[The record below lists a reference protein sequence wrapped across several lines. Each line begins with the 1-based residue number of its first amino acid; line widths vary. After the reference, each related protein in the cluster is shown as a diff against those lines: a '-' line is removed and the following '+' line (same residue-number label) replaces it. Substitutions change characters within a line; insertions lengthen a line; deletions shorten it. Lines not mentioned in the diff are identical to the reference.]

1 MHSSDIIRSGTAVFA
16 GLFTGWVLGDAF
28 LGLAVALAVY
38 CAWLHRQLNQLLGW
52 IRNRKQT
59 EAPDPRGVFEELC
72 REIDYL
78 RERHKKRKKKLG
90 SYLKQFQQ
98 ATRALPDSTVV
109 LDDDGN
115 VQWANKAA
123 TDVLGIRWPE
133 DAGQRLSNL
142 VRIPALL
149 EFIDRDEPNSSVDI
163 PSPVDQ
169 DIQLNVRITPS
180 GNHQRLCVARDITQL
195 HRANQVRSDFVANV
209 SHELR
214 TPITVLRG
222 YLENMSA
229 QHDVCPPAWEG
240 AITQMSDHV
249 ARMQA
254 VVEDLL
260 QLSTL
265 EQHDRVDNPKPVPIA
280 ELIVDIHRRSQQ
292 IAAHQER
299 IFTLELE
306 TDVSILG
313 SYKELYSCIS
323 NLIYNAV
330 KYTEERGIIEIH
342 WYRDDDGA
350 HLSIRDNGIGI
361 GPEHLSRVTERFY
374 RADSSRARTRGGT
387 GLGLAIVKHVLARH
401 DATLYI
407 ESEPGMGSTFRCDFP
422 PDVIVE
428 DINDNDSGASID
440 RTA

>member
-1 MHSSDIIRSGTAVFA
+1 MHSSDIIRAGATVAA
-16 GLFTGWVLGDAF
+16 GLLSGWILGDAF
-28 LGLAVALAVY
+28 LGLAAALALY
-38 CAWLHRQLNQLLGW
+38 CVWLHRNLDQLLGW
-52 IRNRKQT
+52 IRNRKKT
-59 EAPDPRGVFEELC
+59 EAPDPRGVFEDLC

-90 SYLKQFQQ
+90 NYLKQFQQ

-109 LDDDGN
+109 LDENGG

-123 TDVLGIRWPE
+123 TEMLGIRWP
-133 DAGQRLSNL
+133 DDSGQRLSNL
-142 VRIPALL
+142 VRVPALL
-149 EFIDRDEPNSSVDI
+149 EFIEHDEPNASVDI
-163 PSPVDQ
+163 PSPVDES
-169 DIQLNVRITPS
+169 IHLNVRITPS
-180 GNHQRLCVARDITQL
+180 GNHQRLFVARDVTQL

-229 QHDVCPPAWEG
+229 QGEVCPPAWTG
-240 AITQMSDHV
+240 AIAQMSDHV
-249 ARMQA
+249 NRMQA

-260 QLSTL
+260 LLSSL
-265 EQHDRVDNPKPVPIA
+265 EQGDHVDNPKPVPVA

-292 IAAHQER
+292 IAAHQDR
-299 IFTLELE
+299 IFMLELE
-306 TDVSILG
+306 TDVSIRG

-330 KYTEERGIIEIH
+330 KYTDVRGIIEIR
-342 WYRDDDGA
+342 WYRDEDGA
-350 HLSIRDNGIGI
+350 HLAIKDNGIGI
-361 GPEHLSRVTERFY
+361 GPEHISRVTERFY

-387 GLGLAIVKHVLARH
+387 GLGLAIVKHILTRH
-401 DATLYI
+401 DATLDI
-407 ESEPGMGSTFRCDFP
+407 ESEIGKGSVFRCDFP
-422 PDVIVE
+422 PEVIVE
-428 DINDNDSGASID
+428 DTDDDAGTTID

>member
-1 MHSSDIIRSGTAVFA
+1 MHSSDIIRSGATLFA
-16 GLFTGWVLGDAF
+16 GLVIGWMLGDAF
-28 LGLAVALAVY
+28 LGLAVSLALY
-38 CAWLHRQLNQLLGW
+38 CAWLHRKLDQLLSW
-52 IRNRKQT
+52 IRHRKEI
-59 EAPDPRGVFEELC
+59 EAPDPRGVFEDLC

-123 TDVLGIRWPE
+123 TDMLGIRWPE
-133 DAGQRLSNL
+133 DSGQRLSNL
-142 VRIPALL
+142 VRVPALI
-149 EFIDRDEPNSSVDI
+149 EFIDQDEPSASVDI
-163 PSPVDQ
+163 PSPVDAS
-169 DIQLNVRITPS
+169 IQLNVRITPS
-180 GNHQRLCVARDITQL
+180 GNHQRLFVARDITQL

-222 YLENMSA
+222 YLENMST
-229 QHDVCPPAWEG
+229 QQEVCPPAWEG

-249 ARMQA
+249 SRMQA

-260 QLSTL
+260 LLSAL
-265 EQHDRVDNPKPVPIA
+265 EQRDRVDNPKPVPVA

-292 IAAHQER
+292 IAAHQDR
-299 IFTLELE
+299 IFMLELE

-330 KYTEERGIIEIH
+330 KYTEPRGIIEIR

-350 HLSIRDNGIGI
+350 HLAIKDNGIGI
-361 GPEHLSRVTERFY
+361 GPEHISRVTERFY
-374 RADSSRARTRGGT
+374 RAENSRARTRGGT
-387 GLGLAIVKHVLARH
+387 GLGLAIVKHILTRH
-401 DATLYI
+401 GASLHI
-407 ESEPGMGSTFRCDFP
+407 ESEIGKGSVFRCDFP
-422 PDVIVE
+422 TAVIVE
-428 DINDNDSGASID
+428 EVDDASATID
-440 RTA
+440 RSA